1 MSKDENQ
8 NSRFPFAAEITVS
21 ENLRV
26 HYSFVLKHI
35 APSLTAER
43 LTKIE
48 RVIENRCFD
57 VAVVLESIYDRGN
70 ISAVMRTS
78 EALGFAN
85 FHVIETQEKFKE
97 ANRVTQGSDK
107 WVETHKWKSTSE
119 AVKNLKDQGFKLCVT
134 TLEKAKPIGE
144 VDFSEP
150 VAFVLGNEKEGVSRE
165 MIEAA
170 DHRIIIPMQ
179 GFVQSFNISVAGA
192 LGLYHIQQDR
202 FRRLG
207 KFSELNPEQRDIL
220 KAHYCLRTQDSAKDS
235 LKELFSRGHLS

>member
-1 MSKDENQ
+1 MQSTESKNL
-8 NSRFPFAAEITVS
+8 RFPFAPEIEVS
-21 ENLRV
+21 ENLRI
-26 HYSFVLKHI
+26 HYTLVLQQI
-35 APSLTAER
+35 APNLTPDR
-43 LTKIE
+43 LKKIE
-48 RVIENRCFD
+48 SVIQNRCFD

-78 EALGFAN
+78 EALGFVN
-85 FHVIETQEKFKE
+85 FHVVETQEKFKE

-107 WVETHKWKSTSE
+107 WVETQKWKTTGE
-119 AVKNLKDQGFKLCVT
+119 AVKNLKAQGYKLAVT
-134 TLEKAKPIGE
+134 TLENARPIGE
-144 VDFSEP
+144 IDFSEP
-150 VAFVLGNEKEGVSRE
+150 IAFVLGNEKEGVSRE

-202 FRRLG
+202 LRRLG
-207 KFSELNPEQRDIL
+207 KFSELTQEQRAIL

-235 LKELFSRGHLS
+235 LKELFTRGHLS